1 MNSQAKVIIGM
12 LVAVGVL
19 AAFWMLALA
28 PKRQEAD
35 RLGAQVSQLKSSIA
49 QAQQEAAA
57 AQEARKNFP
66 AEYQQMVLLG
76 KAVPASDDTS
86 TLLVD
91 LNGISAKAGVD
102 FRDVELNSQ
111 GAASAGTA
119 PAPAAAAPAPAA
131 SGSGSTG
138 AGSTGAVPASATTAP
153 TEAAA
158 SLLPLGATVGSA
170 GLGVMPYKLS
180 FSGNFFHIA
189 NLMKGLDSLVKT
201 QSSRVAVKGP
211 LMTIDGFSL
220 SGGDNGFAT
229 LNASFAVTTYLVP
242 PQQGVTAGASPTAPA
257 PASAS
262 DASAATA
269 STVSTT
275 P

>member
-1 MNSQAKVIIGM
+1 MESPAKVIIGM
-12 LVAVGVL
+12 LVAVAVL
-19 AAFWMLALA
+19 AAFWILALA

-35 RLGAQVSQLKSSIA
+35 KLGAQVSQLQSSIS
-49 QAQQEAAA
+49 QAQGEAAA
-57 AQEARKNFP
+57 AQTARKRFP

-76 KAVPASDDTS
+76 KAVPASDNTS

-91 LNGISAKAGVD
+91 LNGISAKAGV
-102 FRDVELNSQ
+102 RLTTVELDSQ
-111 GAASAGTA
+111 GSASAGTA

-131 SGSGSTG
+131 SGSAATP
-138 AGSTGAVPASATTAP
+138 AGAVPASATTAP

-170 GLGVMPYKLS
+170 GLGVMPYKLT
-180 FSGNFFHIA
+180 FSGSFFQIA

-201 QSSRVAVKGP
+201 QSSQVAVKGP

-220 SGGDNGFAT
+220 SAADSGFPA

-257 PASAS
+257 AAPAT